1 MFSDI
6 KRVLT
11 TTQYKFDNYSLSYK
25 SVQYE
30 LFRPELEE
38 MYLNNRKNFYDHSFK
53 LIESS
58 IRYVLDE
65 TKTDEMEILMSGGL
79 DSRLSSA
86 LIKPLASEYGISLK
100 ATLFGPEDHPD
111 VIIGKRVAESLDIPW
126 VNKTGDG
133 KIWMP
138 RSVEDYRNCM
148 RCSWGDWNSNNWRTS
163 NSFQNKLVLSGQ
175 DNYKRHNWAKIF
187 SMNRWYAARMS
198 YTSTFPVL
206 SHQIINDMVLI
217 YGKHAFHIAMF
228 EFAFELLKRYS
239 LDLLDIPLVGMQIP
253 QHPIEPFS
261 TVRASKQMPSID
273 AEAFFDQELASK
285 VLSFIQFEP
294 SKEIKINSI
303 LGDKERNEL

>member
-1 MFSDI
+1 MF
-6 KRVLT
+6 L
-11 TTQYKFDNYSLSYK
+11 
-25 SVQYE
+25 
-30 LFRPELEE
+30 
-38 MYLNNRKNFYDHSFK
+38 
-53 LIESS
+53 
-58 IRYVLDE
+58 
-65 TKTDEMEILMSGGL
+65 
-79 DSRLSSA
+79 
-86 LIKPLASEYGISLK
+86 
-100 ATLFGPEDHPD
+100 
-111 VIIGKRVAESLDIPW
+111 
-126 VNKTGDG
+126 
-133 KIWMP
+133 
-138 RSVEDYRNCM
+138 
-148 RCSWGDWNSNNWRTS
+148 GDWNSNNWRTS

-239 LDLLDIPLVGMQIP
+239 PDLLDIPLVGMQIP

-285 VLSFIQFEP
+285 FLSFIQFEP

-303 LGDKERNEL
+303 LGDKRKKRIVMDYASMMDEPGVTLHHFLMIFIFRGEIYSKNQNLCLINCFNFFTSWLSFIFI